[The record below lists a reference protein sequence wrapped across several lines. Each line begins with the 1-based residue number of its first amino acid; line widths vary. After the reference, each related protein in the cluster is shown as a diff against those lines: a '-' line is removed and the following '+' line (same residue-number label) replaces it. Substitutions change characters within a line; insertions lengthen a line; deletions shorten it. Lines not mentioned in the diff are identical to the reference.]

1 MEGRSLSWVMPVCFG
16 GSSAAAA
23 ARAGWWPCGAWSCEH
38 QGPSSAVE
46 NSELSGVTPRVKG
59 VERSD
64 PTRQEDGIGP
74 CASVSESERLLHGD
88 MLKICTI
95 VNMLH
100 YTIFILPTP
109 NWLLASHGVHVH
121 TQSRANTSRPCDV
134 RNWQSGVA
142 ERLHGSPD
150 RSPSYHLLVCA
161 TVPSVIS

>member
-16 GSSAAAA
+16 GSSVAAA

-46 NSELSGVTPRVKG
+46 NSGLSGVTPRVKG

-64 PTRQEDGIGP
+64 PTRQEDEIGP

-88 MLKICTI
+88 CLKYAIVNF

-100 YTIFILPTP
+100 FYL
-109 NWLLASHGVHVH
+109 
-121 TQSRANTSRPCDV
+121 ANTIGY
-134 RNWQSGVA
+134 WQAMVCMCIHNHARTRADHAMCETGRVAWRSGFTA
-142 ERLHGSPD
+142 LQIEAPRIICSCFRQCRL
-150 RSPSYHLLVCA
+150 
-161 TVPSVIS
+161 